1 MSFQIRPKLRSKLP
15 QVLAALIV
23 GVASSAALADELTT
37 PPAPSASQQA
47 NVPARG
53 TSMEKVEAQFG
64 APSERIPAVGEPP
77 ITRWKYP
84 GFEVYF
90 EHQLVIHTVVSG

>member
-15 QVLAALIV
+15 QLLAATIV
-23 GVASSAALADELTT
+23 AVASSAALADELNT
-37 PPAPSASQQA
+37 PPAPSSGQA
-47 NVPARG
+47 QGPSRG
-53 TSMEKVEAQFG
+53 MSMEKVEATFG
-64 APSERIPAVGEPP
+64 APSERIPPVGEPP

-90 EHQLVIHTVVSG
+90 EHQLVIHTVVIG